1 MWLSMRVAKNGIAQF
16 TIDKKQLTTDYGQL
30 TVIFDTPAGA
40 C

>member
-1 MWLSMRVAKNGIAQF
+1 MWLSMRVAEKGIAQF
-16 TIDKKQLTTDYGQL
+16 TTDKKQRTTDDGQL